1 MLMTDLSFHMR
12 KRARLYRQV
21 GNLGLFF
28 QRFNGGDVSARQSRE
43 VERDTSVREKPMADL
58 RDYLAEE
65 RTFLAW
71 IRTGIA
77 LMGFGLVVIAH
88 FELFAD
94 EPLITQRASSLHPH
108 GPSLWFGTALVAI
121 GVAVNLFSAQRF
133 MRLVGELTRDQ
144 FVHRSLS
151 MQGVIVALCLALLG
165 IAMTI
170 YLTLF
175 MAQSPYA

>member
-1 MLMTDLSFHMR
+1 M
-12 KRARLYRQV
+12 
-21 GNLGLFF
+21 
-28 QRFNGGDVSARQSRE
+28 
-43 VERDTSVREKPMADL
+43 DTSIKEKPVADL

-77 LMGFGLVVIAH
+77 LMGFGLVVAH

-94 EPLITQRASSLHPH
+94 EPHITQRGSDVHPH
-108 GPSLWFGTALVAI
+108 GPSLWLGTALVAI
-121 GVAVNLFSAQRF
+121 GVAVNLFSAWRYT
-133 MRLVGELTRDQ
+133 RLVSELSRGE

-151 MQGVIVALCLALLG
+151 KQGVFVALFLALLG

-170 YLTLF
+170 Y
-175 MAQSPYA
+175 

>member
-1 MLMTDLSFHMR
+1 MAGDA
-12 KRARLYRQV
+12 RAC
-21 GNLGLFF
+21 
-28 QRFNGGDVSARQSRE
+28 QSSE
-43 VERDTSVREKPMADL
+43 AEMDTSIKEKPMADL
-58 RDYLAEE
+58 RDYLAAE

-77 LMGFGLVVIAH
+77 LMGFGLVVAH

-94 EPLITQRASSLHPH
+94 EPHITQCASGVHPH
-108 GPSLWFGTALVAI
+108 EPSLWFGTALVAI
-121 GVAVNLFSAQRF
+121 GVAVNLISAQRYL
-133 MRLVGELTRDQ
+133 RLVGELNRGQ

-151 MQGVIVALCLALLG
+151 KQGVIVALFLALLG

-175 MAQSPYA
+175 LAQPPDALHA